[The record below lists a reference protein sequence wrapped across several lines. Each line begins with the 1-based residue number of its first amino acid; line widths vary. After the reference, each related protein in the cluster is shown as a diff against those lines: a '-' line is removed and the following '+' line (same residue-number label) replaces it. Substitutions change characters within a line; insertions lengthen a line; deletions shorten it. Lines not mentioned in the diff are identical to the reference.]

1 MYVEVFV
8 TGNKGSLCPSLLTS
22 VTVYRK
28 SSPLC
33 VFASNFCQ
41 KTTTLLSLIPPVI
54 SKLPGWILG
63 GEGGTVAKV
72 LCSTVVGW
80 LQ

>member
-1 MYVEVFV
+1 MKVEVVV
-8 TGNKGSLCPSLLTS
+8 TGIKGWLCPSCLTS

-28 SSPLC
+28 SSPLWSLS
-33 VFASNFCQ
+33 SNFCQ